1 MDPLKTDS
9 VTVITAA
16 QTGYDDMGEPTT
28 GTPVTT
34 VVDGC
39 NIQPVTTVEQ
49 AMFTDADHVSHYKL
63 FSPAGTADTIA
74 KATRIQ
80 WHGMAFAPCSDPY
93 EYVPPDHIGGHVET
107 FLEQTN
113 VTRRN

>member
-1 MDPLKTDS
+1 M
-9 VTVITAA
+9 TVITAGR
-16 QTGYDDMGEPTT
+16 TGYDDMGEPIT
-28 GTPVTT
+28 GSPVAA

-39 NIQPVTTVEQ
+39 NIQPVTTAEQ

-63 FSPAGTADTIA
+63 VSPAGTADTIA
-74 KATRIQ
+74 KATTIQ
-80 WHGMAFAPCSDPY
+80 WHGMTFKTSSDPY

-113 VTRRN
+113 VTR